1 MLLVYANSANQI
13 RALQIV
19 VSKLINSLCLKKN
32 ILINGKI
39 KANVNG
45 GSN

>member
-19 VSKLINSLCLKKN
+19 VSNLVNLLCLKIHFN
-32 ILINGKI
+32 
-39 KANVNG
+39 
-45 GSN
+45 